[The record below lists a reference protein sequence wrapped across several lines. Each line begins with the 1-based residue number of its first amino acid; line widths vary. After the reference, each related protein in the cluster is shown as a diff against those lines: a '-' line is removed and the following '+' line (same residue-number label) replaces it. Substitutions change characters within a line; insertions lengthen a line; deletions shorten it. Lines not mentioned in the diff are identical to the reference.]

1 MKLEEDLVQRGLR
14 VNDEIVLKLV
24 HAKDLTLKQRL
35 MEVAYLLIPTIL
47 DSTSVMNLEDN
58 SIDISESSG
67 VFGGMVYLASILR
80 GKRYVIKVYKK

>member
-67 VFGGMVYLASILR
+67 VLGGMVYLASILR